1 MLGFAAANPSLGYTQ
16 GMSDLLAP
24 LLVTLESPSDA
35 YWALD
40 ALIKR
45 SQAVICPRD
54 DVMDVHLVSF
64 RGGMAR
70 RRVVVSVELLTVLQL
85 SCHLSN

>member
-1 MLGFAAANPSLGYTQ
+1 MLLGFAAANPALGYTQ

-24 LLVTLESPSDA
+24 LLVTLGSPSDA

-45 SQAVICPRD
+45 SAAVIGPRD
-54 DVMDVHLVSF
+54 DVMDIQLVSGSNI
-64 RGGMAR
+64 RDGGAYGCFAF
-70 RRVVVSVELLTVLQL
+70 L
-85 SCHLSN
+85 